1 MSRTIND
8 VRKLYQTNKEK
19 CSFSISDSIEEA
31 LLVFFSILKNQD
43 IHVDFEYRGLQI
55 AYGVPSEF
63 SQIVLHILTS
73 AREDFDRN
81 HIQSRKMKIQICT
94 QENLIVVKFTDNA
107 GCIDSAQI
115 SKLFEPNFTTN
126 EHGTGN
132 GNGLYITKM
141 IIEKMNGFVKV
152 NNSEDGA
159 RFSLSI
165 PKFSSENNASL

>member
-1 MSRTIND
+1 MSRTNYD

-19 CSFSISDSIEEA
+19 CPFSVSDSIEEA
-31 LLVFFSILKNQD
+31 LSVFFSILRNQD

-73 AREDFDRN
+73 AREAFDRN

-94 QENLIVVKFTDNA
+94 KEDLIVVKFTDNA

-115 SKLFEPNFTTN
+115 SRLFEPNFTTN

-132 GNGLYITKM
+132 GLYITKM
-141 IIEKMNGFVKV
+141 IIEKMNGLVKV
-152 NNSEDGA
+152 ENTEDGA

-165 PKFSSENNASL
+165 PKFSSENNAAL